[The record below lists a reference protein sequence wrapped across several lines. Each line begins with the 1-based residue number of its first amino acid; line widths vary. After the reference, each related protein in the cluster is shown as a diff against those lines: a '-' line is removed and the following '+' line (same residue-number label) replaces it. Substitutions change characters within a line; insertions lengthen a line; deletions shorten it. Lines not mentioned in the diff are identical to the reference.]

1 MLPIKNQQGTN
12 LGHKLFLSFSSYLSF
27 PLTHQSETGATV
39 VPAGGSGMKSNK
51 GHMLIRRKSYLPM
64 DNDTSQAL
72 QQYKPHERLG
82 VPNES

>member
-1 MLPIKNQQGTN
+1 MHILNHCHSLSLSPSLLQPSESGASNTAAVKTN
-12 LGHKLFLSFSSYLSF
+12 
-27 PLTHQSETGATV
+27 
-39 VPAGGSGMKSNK
+39 NK